1 MGRSRVDSTRD
12 GDRGRRRPS
21 TPSAVASHSLR
32 PRRPMATQ
40 PMLTEPTTGT
50 TNGRSRRRK
59 SSRCC
64 VSDCCDAFVVWLTE
78 PLMQDMPP
86 PPIRITIPAG
96 VKPGGAVFVR
106 QASTGANYLVSV
118 PESLLPVRAPP
129 PHRQLLITFTP
140 TATRPRRR
148 ATPSTSCRRRRARR
162 ASVRCDPPPSASPR
176 RTASSDARRARTAL
190 DDPPAVQPTPDVRMQ
205 CARDRARHRTY
216 VSHDTD
222 TRLRTSDRQLYG
234 STPTRG
240 TSAAR
245 ARATRASAAPT
256 ASGSTRAACS

>member
-1 MGRSRVDSTRD
+1 
-12 GDRGRRRPS
+12 
-21 TPSAVASHSLR
+21 
-32 PRRPMATQ
+32 MATQ

-118 PESLLPVRAPP
+118 PESLLPVRTPP
-129 PHRQLLITFTP
+129 PHRQRLITFP
-140 TATRPRRR
+140 PL
-148 ATPSTSCRRRRARR
+148 PRARAAGRHLLLR
-162 ASVRCDPPPSASPR
+162 AA
-176 RTASSDARRARTAL
+176 DAARGARAVDA
-190 DDPPAVQPTPDVRMQ
+190 
-205 CARDRARHRTY
+205 ARHRARLPAER
-216 VSHDTD
+216 
-222 TRLRTSDRQLYG
+222 RLRTPGAPEQRLMIRQPCSQRLMCACNA
-234 STPTRG
+234 P
-240 TSAAR
+240 AI
-245 ARATRASAAPT
+245 ARATVRL
-256 ASGSTRAACS
+256 

>member
-1 MGRSRVDSTRD
+1 MRRSERLSSRSLDRPRASARGGWVEVESTPRARRPPTPTEYPV
-12 GDRGRRRPS
+12 RGRKS
-21 TPSAVASHSLR
+21 QLAT
-32 PRRPMATQ
+32 RRPMATQ

-129 PHRQLLITFTP
+129 PHRQRLITFTP

-148 ATPSTSCRRRRARR
+148 ATPSTSCRRRHGRR
-162 ASVRCDPPPSASPR
+162 ASGRCGPPP
-176 RTASSDARRARTAL
+176 
-190 DDPPAVQPTPDVRMQ
+190 
-205 CARDRARHRTY
+205 
-216 VSHDTD
+216 
-222 TRLRTSDRQLYG
+222 
-234 STPTRG
+234 
-240 TSAAR
+240 
-245 ARATRASAAPT
+245 RASTNRPIQ
-256 ASGSTRAACS
+256 

>member
-1 MGRSRVDSTRD
+1 
-12 GDRGRRRPS
+12 
-21 TPSAVASHSLR
+21 
-32 PRRPMATQ
+32 
-40 PMLTEPTTGT
+40 MLTEPTTGT

-129 PHRQLLITFTP
+129 PHSGDSSPSHHCHTPAPQGDTFYFVP
-140 TATRPRRR
+140 
-148 ATPSTSCRRRRARR
+148 
-162 ASVRCDPPPSASPR
+162 
-176 RTASSDARRARTAL
+176 
-190 DDPPAVQPTPDVRMQ
+190 PTPR
-205 CARDRARHRTY
+205 
-216 VSHDTD
+216 
-222 TRLRTSDRQLYG
+222 
-234 STPTRG
+234 
-240 TSAAR
+240 AAR
-245 ARATRASAAPT
+245 ERSMRPATERVSPPNGVFGRPARPNSA
-256 ASGSTRAACS
+256 

>member
-1 MGRSRVDSTRD
+1 
-12 GDRGRRRPS
+12 
-21 TPSAVASHSLR
+21 
-32 PRRPMATQ
+32 MATQ

-129 PHRQLLITFTP
+129 PHRQRLITFPPLPHARAAGRHLLLRAADAARGARAGDAARHLARRPTGQSSDRTP
-140 TATRPRRR
+140 VAPEQRLSEDPRRQ
-148 ATPSTSCRRRRARR
+148 
-162 ASVRCDPPPSASPR
+162 PR
-176 RTASSDARRARTAL
+176 LMCACNA
-190 DDPPAVQPTPDVRMQ
+190 PAI
-205 CARDRARHRTY
+205 
-216 VSHDTD
+216 
-222 TRLRTSDRQLYG
+222 
-234 STPTRG
+234 
-240 TSAAR
+240 
-245 ARATRASAAPT
+245 ARATVRM
-256 ASGSTRAACS
+256 